1 MQKLVLANIDTAG
14 TTNRSPCNT
23 VHRSLVAHGIGAH
36 CTHFWSLGP
45 GVRRARY
52 IKMHCAQTN
61 CESIN
66 MQGNHFQRSH
76 MASAH
81 ICRKAFQSPHP
92 FKTSQDK
99 CRSLFWQILKQ
110 QEPQT
115 DPLQHGAQ
123 ISCSA
128 WYRGPLYS
136 FLEFGPGGPTRKI
149 YQDALCSNKL
159 RKRKHAG

>member
-1 MQKLVLANIDTAG
+1 MQEPLSKKSHGICTDLPQSFPITAPCQDFPRQMQKPVLANIDTAG

-52 IKMHCAQTN
+52 IKMHCVQTN
-61 CESIN
+61 CESVN

-81 ICRKAFQSPHP
+81 ICRKVFQSPHP
-92 FKTSQDK
+92 SKTSQDK
-99 CRSLFWQILKQ
+99 CRSLFWQILTQ

-115 DPLQHGAQ
+115 NPPA
-123 ISCSA
+123 
-128 WYRGPLYS
+128 
-136 FLEFGPGGPTRKI
+136 TRCT
-149 YQDALCSNKL
+149 DLL
-159 RKRKHAG
+159 